1 MWFFRRLLYFTL
13 SVWSVQ
19 SWPFLL
25 LNPVGHQEALM
36 GNTGIAHP
44 ASPGNPLFNAAG
56 LAYFTDDLPN
66 ISVSGTLISN
76 SDASSNA
83 FDKSSNSLTSQS
95 VLSVASFPIGYGIRI
110 APFYSY
116 PQNSDFY
123 GYSDNTTSGIR
134 ERQFESVNLK
144 QALGGLSYSGFFVPD
159 VLAWGFSVGVTWNE
173 TDVHTSQLQESA
185 GSSRLTSTYDQ
196 KQRSQIELMPGL
208 LWKAT
213 DELYLGMVAHLTPLE
228 VFSTGT
234 TFQQGQNSGSPTGE
248 QETRRYSP
256 NLDKL
261 IGVSLGQSFITNHF
275 SFSTDLS
282 YFEHEP
288 LFNQSAWQAALGLKL
303 PVINPVHLLSGF
315 NYFRTRDYAQYI
327 LDGGLVVKR
336 NTYEFLLGVTY
347 KRIDSTN
354 EAGFNLDSDSLG
366 FLFSSTIS
374 YSPF

>member
-1 MWFFRRLLYFTL
+1 
-13 SVWSVQ
+13 
-19 SWPFLL
+19 
-25 LNPVGHQEALM
+25 M
-36 GNTGIAHP
+36 GNAGIAHP

-66 ISVSGTLISN
+66 ISVSGTLISS

-83 FDKSSNSLTSQS
+83 FDKSNNSLTSQS

-116 PQNSDFY
+116 PQNSEFY
-123 GYSDNTTSGIR
+123 GYSDNTTSGTR
-134 ERQFESVNLK
+134 ERQFENVSLK
-144 QALGGLSYSGFFVPD
+144 QALGGLSYSGFFIPD

-173 TDVHTSQLQESA
+173 TDIHTSQLQEGA

-213 DELYLGMVAHLTPLE
+213 DELYLGMAVHLTPLE

-248 QETRRYSP
+248 QDTRRYSP

-261 IGVSLGQSFITNHF
+261 IGVSLGQSFITNRF
-275 SFSTDLS
+275 TFSTDLS

-288 LFNQSAWQAALGLKL
+288 LFNQSAWQAALGLKM

-336 NTYEFLLGVTY
+336 NTYEFLFGVTY

-354 EAGFNLDSDSLG
+354 EAGFNLDSDALG